1 MPRFEINNIRLTGIF
16 GFCDKGTIRV
26 AWDSTTLPGIGYAE
40 TVGTMPGNFSGMPYP
55 TGSCKLDGTW
65 TVTVGGP
72 VAVN

>member
-1 MPRFEINNIRLTGIF
+1 MFEINNIRLTGIF

-26 AWDSTTLPGIGYAE
+26 AWDSTSLPGIGYAE

-55 TGSCKLDGTW
+55 TGSCELDGTW

-72 VAVN
+72 VSVN